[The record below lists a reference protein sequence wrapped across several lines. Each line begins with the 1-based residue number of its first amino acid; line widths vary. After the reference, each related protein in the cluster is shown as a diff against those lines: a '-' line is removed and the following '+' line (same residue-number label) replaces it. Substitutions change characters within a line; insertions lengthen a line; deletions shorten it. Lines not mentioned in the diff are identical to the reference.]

1 MGVGV
6 GCYEDS
12 EHMAAIREG
21 LRAEVE
27 AVAKAKGIDLS
38 TINAKSGRGSA
49 VKASARYST
58 LQDIDSGLSLIHILQ
73 AQCNP

>member
-1 MGVGV
+1 
-6 GCYEDS
+6 
-12 EHMAAIREG
+12 MAAIRDG

-38 TINAKSGRGSA
+38 MINAKSGRGSA

-58 LQDIDSGLSLIHILQ
+58 LQDIDSGRHTEIDMFIW
-73 AQCNP
+73 CNDENGERIGDSNPI